1 MFEPRRIISAVQVG
15 NGAGPGLHRAFAVN
29 ASAGGGAVTDA
40 IYGSG
45 ASRLADLELLIKF

>member
-1 MFEPRRIISAVQVG
+1 MFEPRRIISAVHVG